1 MAAKGV
7 KKSFI
12 AAKIC
17 YDETFLNEDERFFL
31 APAAFALHAV
41 ARGGTGCLARA
52 EGSVRVVSKI
62 FTSDASRLKK
72 YRFSGGKAVL

>member
-31 APAAFALHAV
+31 ASAAFALHAV
-41 ARGGTGCLARA
+41 ERGGNGLLG
-52 EGSVRVVSKI
+52 EGGGKRSRGVKNI
-62 FTSDASRLKK
+62 YIDASRLKK